1 MLSNEINH
9 KKCCIQQYFFFHN
22 TLLVLVITQK
32 ESKSVECNAFYLQC
46 AFKEI

>member
-1 MLSNEINH
+1 MKLITNSVVFNSI
-9 KKCCIQQYFFFHN
+9 FFHN